1 MVNRPPPKIFSA
13 ARLAAIRARA
23 LALQQ
28 REDAARFVFDEMVED
43 ILERLAFM
51 RVEPRRALVL
61 GDMTGLLSEALTHGG
76 AQLSALPAGR
86 FDPQQPWPEGGFDF
100 IASLC
105 HLDTINDLPGALI
118 HMRSALNE
126 GGLAIA
132 SFPGA
137 GSLPRLRSAMLAAD
151 GDRPAARMH
160 PMVDT
165 RAAAELMQRA
175 GFTRQV
181 VDICPLNVSYRSLER
196 LVQDLRGQSLSKALA
211 SPTPP
216 LTKAGLER
224 ARASFMEGADSD
236 GRVTERF
243 ELLTLTG
250 WR

>member
-1 MVNRPPPKIFSA
+1 MATRPPPQIFSA
-13 ARLAAIRARA
+13 PRLAAIRSRVRA
-23 LALQQ
+23 LQACD
-28 REDAARFVFDEMVED
+28 DAADFVLAEMVED
-43 ILERLAFM
+43 VLERLSFM
-51 RVEPRRALVL
+51 RFAPQRALVL
-61 GDMTGLLSEALTHGG
+61 GDWSGRLAPALEQGG
-76 AQLSALPAGR
+76 ADVTALPAGA
-86 FDPQQPWPEGGFDF
+86 FDPQQPWPVEQFDF
-100 IASLC
+100 IACLSM
-105 HLDTINDLPGALI
+105 LDTVNDLPGALI
-118 HMRSALNE
+118 HMRNALSD

-175 GFTRQV
+175 GFMRQV
-181 VDICPLNVSYRSLER
+181 VDICPLNVSYRSLDR
-196 LVQDLRGQSLSKALA
+196 LVQDLREQGLSKALS

-216 LTKAGLER
+216 VTKAGLER
-224 ARASFMEGADSD
+224 ARAAFLDGADSE